1 VKKFILILLIVLLP
15 GLLIVRAQRFISDSS
30 YVHFFSSAPLE
41 NIEAYNIEGSSA
53 IDIEKKTFAFK
64 IPITGFQFKKS
75 LMQEHFNE
83 NYMETEKYPFAFFS
97 GRFKNIDEKEG
108 SAKAVGVM
116 EIHGVKKEIELEGFF
131 RRVDDEIILQTDF
144 NIHLKDYKIKIP
156 RAVIYNIAEDVA
168 VDVYFKFKPL

>member
-1 VKKFILILLIVLLP
+1 LLP
-15 GLLIVRAQRFISDSS
+15 GLISVKAQRFISDSS
-30 YVHFFSSAPLE
+30 YVHFFSDAPLE
-41 NIEAYNIEGSSA
+41 DIEAFNTEGSSA
-53 IDIEKKTFAFK
+53 IDIDKKTFAFK

-97 GRFKNIDEKEG
+97 GKFENINEND
-108 SAKAVGVM
+108 SRAVAVGIM
-116 EIHGVKKEIELEGFF
+116 DIHGVKKEIQLEGIFK
-131 RRVDDEIILQTDF
+131 RINDEITIQTDF

-168 VDVYFKFKPL
+168 VDVYFKLKPL